1 MSVPAAYLAV
11 IVIWSTTPLAIKWS
25 SEGPGF
31 IAGVTGRMLIGTLI
45 CLALVKLLRVTM
57 PWHRQAVY
65 AYIAG
70 SLAVFAGMLS
80 VYWGAQF
87 IESGLVA
94 LLFGLTPLAITVIS
108 VSMGTE
114 ARPGVVKIL
123 GIIIALSGLFCI
135 VLLGGKAGQL
145 TEKSLYGML
154 AVFVGMLMHSV
165 STVWVKQ
172 LSEEMSALA
181 MTTGSLLFSMPL
193 YLIVWYVADGT
204 IPDNLPIHAIA
215 SIMYLG
221 VFGSVLGYIFYFY
234 TLRHV
239 SATNVGLITLITPVI
254 ALLIGQLLNNE
265 SVTPI
270 VWIGTSMII
279 LGLSMHQWEQRR
291 LNKVEYMDGY

>member
-31 IAGVTGRMLIGTLI
+31 IVGVTSRMIIGTII
-45 CLALVKLLRVTM
+45 CLLLVKLLRIAM

-65 AYIAG
+65 AYLAG
-70 SLAVFAGMLS
+70 SLAVFAGMIS

-94 LLFGLTPLAITVIS
+94 LLFGLTPLAITIIS

-114 ARPGVVKIL
+114 SRPGVFKVL
-123 GIIIALSGLFCI
+123 GIFTALAGLACI
-135 VLLGGKAGQL
+135 VFLGGEAGHV

-154 AVFVGMLMHSV
+154 AVFAGMLMHSV
-165 STVWVKQ
+165 SAVWVKQ
-172 LSEEMSALA
+172 VGQDISALA
-181 MTTGSLLFSMPL
+181 MTTGSLLVSMPL
-193 YLIVWYVADGT
+193 YLLVWWFAGGSV
-204 IPDNLPIHAIA
+204 PQNVSMQ
-215 SIMYLG
+215 SIGSIIYLG
-221 VFGSVLGYIFYFY
+221 IFGSVLGYIFYFY

-239 SATNVGLITLITPVI
+239 SVTNVALITLITPVT
-254 ALLIGQLLNNE
+254 ALFIGQALNGE
-265 SVTPI
+265 AVTGI
-270 VWIGTSMII
+270 MWFGTSLII

-291 LNKVEYMDGY
+291 RLKAPDVVA

>member
-25 SEGPGF
+25 SEGPSF
-31 IAGVTGRMLIGTLI
+31 IAGVTSRMIIGTII
-45 CLALVKLLRVTM
+45 CLVLVKLFRVAM
-57 PWHRQAVY
+57 PWHRKAVY
-65 AYIAG
+65 AYLAG

-94 LLFGLTPLAITVIS
+94 LLFGLTPLAITIIS

-114 ARPGVVKIL
+114 SRPGLLKLL
-123 GIIIALSGLFCI
+123 GIIVALTGLFCI
-135 VLLGGKAGQL
+135 VLLGGDAGHL
-145 TEKSLYGML
+145 TEKGLYGML
-154 AVFVGMLMHSV
+154 AVFMGMLMHSV

-172 LSEEMSALA
+172 LGEQMSALS

-193 YLIVWYVADGT
+193 YLIVWYFADGT
-204 IPDNLPIHAIA
+204 IPDSAPTHAIG
-215 SIMYLG
+215 SIIYLG
-221 VFGSVLGYIFYFY
+221 IFGSVLGYIFYFY

-239 SATNVGLITLITPVI
+239 SATNVGLITLITPVT
-254 ALLIGQLLNNE
+254 ALLLGQALNGE
-265 SVTPI
+265 AVTAI
-270 VWIGTSMII
+270 VWFGTSLII

-291 LNKVEYMDGY
+291 RLKPA

>member
-25 SEGPGF
+25 SEGPSF
-31 IAGVTGRMLIGTLI
+31 IAGVTSRMIIGTII
-45 CLALVKLLRVTM
+45 CLVLVKLFRVAL
-57 PWHRQAVY
+57 PWHRKAVY
-65 AYIAG
+65 AYLAG

-94 LLFGLTPLAITVIS
+94 LLFGLTPLAITIIS

-114 ARPGVVKIL
+114 SRPGLLKLL
-123 GIIIALSGLFCI
+123 GIIVALTGLFCI
-135 VLLGGKAGQL
+135 VLLGGDAGHL
-145 TEKSLYGML
+145 TEKGLYGML
-154 AVFVGMLMHSV
+154 AVFMGMLMHSV

-172 LSEEMSALA
+172 LGEQMSALS

-193 YLIVWYVADGT
+193 YLIVWYFVDGT
-204 IPDNLPIHAIA
+204 IPDSMPVHAIG
-215 SIMYLG
+215 SIIYLG
-221 VFGSVLGYIFYFY
+221 IFGSVLGYIFYFY

-239 SATNVGLITLITPVI
+239 SATNVGLITLITPVT
-254 ALLIGQLLNNE
+254 ALLLGQALNGE
-265 SVTPI
+265 AVTAI
-270 VWIGTSMII
+270 VWFGTSLII

-291 LNKVEYMDGY
+291 RLKPA